1 MLENLDAI
9 NADPAASAVYEKEQE
24 KLQQMHM
31 QSFMTDMQG
40 GMKTGSWGQA
50 ARGATLGLG
59 AALGAESSTAQGFV
73 GLLGDAA
80 ALAGDIGGG
89 YLHGMNQAD
98 EARSAMTKA
107 ANLAE
112 AGNIQARNQLVKDA
126 NSAYGQMNSANAAAG
141 ANMTDAAIGQA
152 GAFESGMQAIGS
164 SGISGSGNMKR
175 NLQYGQDK
183 ADAQE
188 QLQFE
193 LMGNQAQGVQDAM
206 VNSFDE
212 LSNNKAGAMADA
224 YAGTL
229 GGLINQDRQITQQYQ
244 QQAMALAPTHNDYM
258 AAIQTGV
265 DAISPEGQVAQEK
278 PGTANQGFFPQEQQ
292 AGGDAARMSVDP
304 ATSQLT
310 EINDLG
316 LVDVNAINTWLRDTT
331 QGGKD
336 WKAKMGNGA
345 NIGGRYW
352 TPEEMKQF
360 IKSPNYKR

>member
-1 MLENLDAI
+1 MGVAHD
-9 NADPAASAVYEKEQE
+9 
-24 KLQQMHM
+24 
-31 QSFMTDMQG
+31 
-40 GMKTGSWGQA
+40 
-50 ARGATLGLG
+50 
-59 AALGAESSTAQGFV
+59 
-73 GLLGDAA
+73 
-80 ALAGDIGGG
+80 
-89 YLHGMNQAD
+89 
-98 EARSAMTKA
+98 
-107 ANLAE
+107 LAE
-112 AGNIQARNQLVKDA
+112 WRPSPRRGRSVN
-126 NSAYGQMNSANAAAG
+126 
-141 ANMTDAAIGQA
+141 
-152 GAFESGMQAIGS
+152 
-164 SGISGSGNMKR
+164 
-175 NLQYGQDK
+175 K

-265 DAISPEGQVAQEK
+265 DAISPEGQVAQAEGQVAQEK
-278 PGTANQGFFPQEQQ
+278 PGTANQGFFPLTGKQPGHSGTVSRPVLKEQQ

-310 EINDLG
+310 EIKAGEGDQDLG
-316 LVDVNAINTWLRDTT
+316 PVDVNAINTWLRDAT
-331 QGGKD
+331 QGGKG